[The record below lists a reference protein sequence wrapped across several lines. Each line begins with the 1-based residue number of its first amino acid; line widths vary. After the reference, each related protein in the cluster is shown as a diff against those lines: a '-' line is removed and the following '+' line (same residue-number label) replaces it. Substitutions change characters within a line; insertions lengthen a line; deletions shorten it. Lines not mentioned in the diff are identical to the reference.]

1 MFSQFK
7 QLIDAAE
14 AKVSGFD
21 ELQASLQASQKEV
34 TRLEQLVQT
43 QQKQLESFSAQDQ
56 LVSQLTRRLAAQSQA
71 LEQLEASSQRRE
83 KQFEAAQSQA
93 VFLQQEVGQK
103 RKHIQDL
110 ESDGNFKVQKIQQ
123 LHHKLQEYRGICSYV
138 SLHTQVRY
146 VLAYSILQAKVCS
159 DLKTIQSIRHSHA
172 RCYAMV
178 SHGYQSW

>member
-21 ELQASLQASQKEV
+21 ELQVSLQASQKEV
-34 TRLEQLVQT
+34 IRLEQLVQT

-71 LEQLEASSQRRE
+71 LEQLEAFSQRRE
-83 KQFEAAQSQA
+83 KQFEAVQSQA
-93 VFLQQEVGQK
+93 VVLQQEVGQK
-103 RKHIQDL
+103 RKRIQDL
-110 ESDGNFKVQKIQQ
+110 ESDGTFKVQKIQQ
-123 LHHKLQEYRGICSYV
+123 LQHKLQEYRGICSYV

-146 VLAYSILQAKVCS
+146 VSACFVLQTKVCS
-159 DLKTIQSIRHSHA
+159 VLKMVQSVHH
-172 RCYAMV
+172 
-178 SHGYQSW
+178 

>member
-21 ELQASLQASQKEV
+21 ELQVSLQTSQKEV
-34 TRLEQLVQT
+34 KRLEQLVQT

-71 LEQLEASSQRRE
+71 LEQLEASTQRRE
-83 KQFEAAQSQA
+83 KQFEAVKSQA
-93 VFLQQEVGQK
+93 VVLQQEVGQK
-103 RKHIQDL
+103 RKRIQDL
-110 ESDGNFKVQKIQQ
+110 ESDGTSKIHKIQQ
-123 LHHKLQEYRGICSYV
+123 LQHKLQEYRGICSYV

-146 VLAYSILQAKVCS
+146 ASAYSILQTKVCS
-159 DLKTIQSIRHSHA
+159 VLTPFQSRHH
-172 RCYAMV
+172 
-178 SHGYQSW
+178 